1 MIRER
6 IVYWS
11 QNRMGYRK
19 LGILIAGGSLSLT
32 LLGGCASTST
42 LESQAPTGT
51 ASPSPQLQSPGSEV
65 PERSPDVPYVP
76 TPEAVVN
83 EMMSLAK
90 VGSEDVLYDLGSG
103 DGRIPI
109 SAAQKFGT
117 RGVGIDINPQRVRE
131 ANENAK
137 KAGVTDLVEFRQ
149 QDLFESDFSEAT
161 VVTLYL
167 LPDINLKLRPQLF
180 EQLKPGTRV
189 VSHDFDMGDWKP
201 ERVVE
206 VKGPNRT
213 HTLYYWTIP
222 EEVPTNLR
230 QTSNQT

>member
-1 MIRER
+1 
-6 IVYWS
+6 
-11 QNRMGYRK
+11 MGYQK
-19 LGILIAGGSLSLT
+19 LGFFVAGCALGTLSL
-32 LLGGCASTST
+32 LSGCASTST
-42 LESQAPTGT
+42 LESQAPATT
-51 ASPSPQLQSPGSEV
+51 ASPSAQSPGSEA

-76 TPEAVVN
+76 TPEVVVN
-83 EMMSLAK
+83 EMLSLAK
-90 VGSEDVLYDLGSG
+90 VGPEDVLYDLGSG

-109 SAAQKFGT
+109 TAAQKFGT
-117 RGVGIDINPQRVRE
+117 RGVGIDINPQRVQE

-137 KAGVTDLVEFRQ
+137 KAGVTDQVKFRQ

-201 ERVVE
+201 EQVVE
-206 VKGPNRT
+206 VKGPTRT

-222 EEVPTNLR
+222 DQVPANLR
-230 QTSNQT
+230 QPVE